1 MPNWLA
7 SLLVLKSKLKSN
19 RLLSAKKTGL
29 LACFFLYP
37 LFTLFLLIHL
47 PVITLFTESCYN
59 RVVGSLYNLAHSSIN

>member
-19 RLLSAKKTGL
+19 RFLSTKKQV
-29 LACFFLYP
+29 FWPVFLYP

-59 RVVGSLYNLAHSSIN
+59 QLVGYLYNLAHSSIN